1 MAKVTGQSADLSG
14 KVGSMTYAQT
24 KYGTVV
30 YANRRQPKAPRR
42 SEKQMLIRMQ
52 WGNLAAVYR
61 QFHATLKKAY
71 EDATNMSVYN
81 AFVQANTKMVEV
93 YITKQMRL
101 NGGSVL
107 APYQISRGTLD
118 SIYFEKNNANRLV
131 TDISLG
137 GLGIDAQTT
146 VADFSRAVMG
156 SNPDWLKG
164 DQLTFFYGRQTID
177 PVTGVPRA
185 KISGWKIRLDATD
198 QQKLWDVV
206 DALGFSSLPLTADGL
221 PGQYAL
227 GMSTVIS
234 DGAAAWIHSRE
245 DETGQLRLSTQYMY
259 VDSTVLASYQGDAA
273 FEASADSYGG
283 INSKE
288 VYLQPDEKT
297 NGLQLTA
304 YGLQGGESS
313 SGSSGSSSGGTG
325 SGSGSGT
332 GSGSGSGTGGS
343 SETPTVAAPTISG
356 TTPFEESTTVTM
368 SGPAGATIHYTTDGS
383 TPTSAST
390 QYTEALTLT
399 DTTTVKAVAVKDGV
413 SSSVTSRTFTKSS
426 GGGGSETE

>member
-1 MAKVTGQSADLSG
+1 
-14 KVGSMTYAQT
+14 MTYAQT

-30 YANRRQPKAPRR
+30 YANRRQAKVPRR

-81 AFVQANTKMVEV
+81 AFVQANMKMVEV

-118 SIYFEKNNANRLV
+118 SIYFERNAANRLV

-137 GLGIDAQTT
+137 SLGIDAQTS
-146 VADFSRAVMG
+146 VADFSRAVMA

-185 KISGWKIRLDATD
+185 KISGWKVRLDPTD

-206 DALGFSSLPLTADGL
+206 DPLGFSGLPLTADGL
-221 PGQYAL
+221 PGQYVL
-227 GMSTVIS
+227 GMSAVIS

-283 INSKE
+283 INTKA

-297 NGLQLTA
+297 NRVNENENENQN
-304 YGLQGGESS
+304 GGSQ
-313 SGSSGSSSGGTG
+313 SGSSGSSSGSGTG
-325 SGSGSGT
+325 MGSGSGT
-332 GSGSGSGTGGS
+332 GSGTGGSGTGGGG

-356 TTPFEESTTVTM
+356 STPFEESTTVTM
-368 SGPAGATIHYTTDGS
+368 SGPSGATIHYTVDGS
-383 TPTSAST
+383 APTSAST
-390 QYTEALTLT
+390 TYTEALTLT

-413 SSSVTSRTFTKSS
+413 SSSVTSRTFTKGS
-426 GGGGSETE
+426 GETETE

>member
-1 MAKVTGQSADLSG
+1 
-14 KVGSMTYAQT
+14 
-24 KYGTVV
+24 
-30 YANRRQPKAPRR
+30 
-42 SEKQMLIRMQ
+42 MLIRMQ

-81 AFVQANTKMVEV
+81 AFVQANMKMVEV

-118 SIYFEKNNANRLV
+118 SIYFERNAANRLV

-137 GLGIDAQTT
+137 SLGIDAQTT

-185 KISGWKIRLDATD
+185 KISGWKVRLDPTD

-206 DALGFSSLPLTADGL
+206 DALGFSAVDGCV
-221 PGQYAL
+221 
-227 GMSTVIS
+227 GMSAVIS

-283 INSKE
+283 INTKA

-297 NGLQLTA
+297 NRVNENENENQNGSQ
-304 YGLQGGESS
+304 
-313 SGSSGSSSGGTG
+313 SGSSGSSDSSSGG
-325 SGSGSGT
+325 GSGSGT

-343 SETPTVAAPTISG
+343 GTGGGGSETPTVAAPTISG
-356 TTPFEESTTVTM
+356 STPFEESTTVTM

-383 TPTSAST
+383 APTSAST
-390 QYTEALTLT
+390 AYTEALTLT

-413 SSSVTSRTFTKSS
+413 SSSVTSRTFTKGS
-426 GGGGSETE
+426 GGGGSENPETE

>member
-30 YANRRQPKAPRR
+30 YANRRQAKVPRR

-81 AFVQANTKMVEV
+81 AFVQANMKMVEV

-118 SIYFEKNNANRLV
+118 SIYFERNAANRLV

-137 GLGIDAQTT
+137 SLGIDAQTT

-185 KISGWKIRLDATD
+185 KISGWKVRLDPTD

-206 DALGFSSLPLTADGL
+206 DALGFSGLPLTADGL
-221 PGQYAL
+221 PGQYVL
-227 GMSTVIS
+227 GMSAVIS

-283 INSKE
+283 INTKA

-297 NGLQLTA
+297 NSLQLTA
-304 YGLQGGESS
+304 YGLQGEQSSGGSS
-313 SGSSGSSSGGTG
+313 SGSS
-325 SGSGSGT
+325 SGT
-332 GSGSGSGTGGS
+332 GSGSGSGTGGGG

-356 TTPFEESTTVTM
+356 STPFEESTTVTM

-383 TPTSAST
+383 APTSAST
-390 QYTEALTLT
+390 AYTEALTLT

-413 SSSVTSRTFTKSS
+413 TSSVTSRTFTKGS
-426 GGGGSETE
+426 GETETE

>member
-1 MAKVTGQSADLSG
+1 
-14 KVGSMTYAQT
+14 
-24 KYGTVV
+24 
-30 YANRRQPKAPRR
+30 
-42 SEKQMLIRMQ
+42 MLIRMQ

-81 AFVQANTKMVEV
+81 AFVQANMKMVEV

-118 SIYFEKNNANRLV
+118 SIYFERNAANRLV

-137 GLGIDAQTT
+137 SLGIDAQTT

-185 KISGWKIRLDATD
+185 KISGWKVRLDPTD

-206 DALGFSSLPLTADGL
+206 DALGFSAVDGCV
-221 PGQYAL
+221 
-227 GMSTVIS
+227 GMSAVIS

-283 INSKE
+283 INTKA

-297 NGLQLTA
+297 NSLQLTA
-304 YGLQGGESS
+304 YGLRL
-313 SGSSGSSSGGTG
+313 TG
-325 SGSGSGT
+325 
-332 GSGSGSGTGGS
+332 
-343 SETPTVAAPTISG
+343 
-356 TTPFEESTTVTM
+356 
-368 SGPAGATIHYTTDGS
+368 
-383 TPTSAST
+383 
-390 QYTEALTLT
+390 
-399 DTTTVKAVAVKDGV
+399 
-413 SSSVTSRTFTKSS
+413 
-426 GGGGSETE
+426 

>member
-1 MAKVTGQSADLSG
+1 
-14 KVGSMTYAQT
+14 MTYAQT

-30 YANRRQPKAPRR
+30 YANRRQAKVPRR

-81 AFVQANTKMVEV
+81 AFVQANMKMVEV

-118 SIYFEKNNANRLV
+118 SIYFERNAANRLV

-137 GLGIDAQTT
+137 SLGIDAQTT

-185 KISGWKIRLDATD
+185 KISGWKVRLDPTD

-206 DALGFSSLPLTADGL
+206 DALGFSGLPLTADGL
-221 PGQYAL
+221 PGQYVL
-227 GMSTVIS
+227 GMSAVIS

-283 INSKE
+283 INTKA

-297 NGLQLTA
+297 NSLQLTA

-313 SGSSGSSSGGTG
+313 SGSSGSSSGGGTGTGSG

-332 GSGSGSGTGGS
+332 GTGGG

-356 TTPFEESTTVTM
+356 STPFEESTTVTM
-368 SGPAGATIHYTTDGS
+368 SGPSGATIHYTTDGS
-383 TPTSAST
+383 APTSAST
-390 QYTEALTLT
+390 AYTEALTLT

-413 SSSVTSRTFTKSS
+413 TSSVTSRTFTKGS
-426 GGGGSETE
+426 GETETE

>member
-1 MAKVTGQSADLSG
+1 MSG

-30 YANRRQPKAPRR
+30 YANRRQAKVPRR

-81 AFVQANTKMVEV
+81 AFVQANMKMVEV

-118 SIYFEKNNANRLV
+118 SIYFERNAANRLV

-137 GLGIDAQTT
+137 SLGIDAQTT

-185 KISGWKIRLDATD
+185 KISGWKVRLDPTD

-206 DALGFSSLPLTADGL
+206 DALGFSGLPLTADGL
-221 PGQYAL
+221 PGQYVL
-227 GMSTVIS
+227 GMSAVIS

-283 INSKE
+283 INTKA

-297 NGLQLTA
+297 NSLQLTA
-304 YGLQGGESS
+304 YGLQGEQGSGGS
-313 SGSSGSSSGGTG
+313 SGSSGSSSGSGTGTG
-325 SGSGSGT
+325 S
-332 GSGSGSGTGGS
+332 GSGSGSGTGGG

-356 TTPFEESTTVTM
+356 STPFEESTTVTM

-390 QYTEALTLT
+390 AYSEAITLT

-413 SSSVTSRTFTKSS
+413 SSSVTSRTFTK
-426 GGGGSETE
+426 GTGNGSEGPEGE

>member
-30 YANRRQPKAPRR
+30 YANRRQPKVPRR

-137 GLGIDAQTT
+137 SLGIDAQTT

-198 QQKLWDVV
+198 QQKLWEVV
-206 DALGFSSLPLTADGL
+206 DALGFSAVDGCV
-221 PGQYAL
+221 

-283 INSKE
+283 INSKA

-313 SGSSGSSSGGTG
+313 SGSSGSSSGTG
-325 SGSGSGT
+325 SGSGSG
-332 GSGSGSGTGGS
+332 SG

-390 QYTEALTLT
+390 AYSEAITLT

-413 SSSVTSRTFTKSS
+413 TSSVTTRTFTKGS